1 MLHTNMAYTTR
12 IAILASAAAIL
23 MALELPVILMPGFL
37 KLDFSDIPAIIG
49 AFALGPLAGFLIVLL
64 KNLIHLTSTQTAGI
78 GEMANLFVGTALI
91 VPAAMIYKGKKNRT
105 GAMLALVAGTIS
117 MTLAAAALNYWL
129 LIPLYQMAL
138 HLPPEAIVN
147 MGRVANPLI
156 IDLKTFIVFAIVPFN
171 LFKGI
176 VVSIITML
184 VYKKVSPVL
193 H

>member
-1 MLHTNMAYTTR
+1 MLQTNMAYTTR

-23 MALELPVILMPGFL
+23 MALELPVIFMPGFL

-49 AFALGPLAGFLIVLL
+49 AFALGPLAGSLIVLL

-78 GEMANLFVGTALI
+78 GEMANLFVGTALV

-105 GAMLALVAGTIS
+105 GAILALLAGTIS
-117 MTLAAAALNYWL
+117 MTLAAAALNYWV
-129 LIPLYQMAL
+129 LIPLYQIAL

-156 IDLKTFIVFAIVPFN
+156 IDIKTFIVFAIIPFN

-176 VVSIITML
+176 VVSIIAML

>member
-1 MLHTNMAYTTR
+1 MHTNLAYTTR

-23 MALELPVILMPGFL
+23 MVLELPVIFMPGFL
-37 KLDFSDIPAIIG
+37 KLDFSEIPAIIG
-49 AFALGPLAGFLIVLL
+49 AFALGPLAGCLIVLL
-64 KNLIHLTSTQTAGI
+64 KNLIHLSSTQTAGI
-78 GEMANLFVGTALI
+78 GEMANFLVGTSLV
-91 VPAAMIYKGKKNRT
+91 VPAAFVYKCKKNRT
-105 GAMLALVAGTIS
+105 GAVIALIAGTVS
-117 MTLAAAALNYWL
+117 MTLAAAALNYWV
-129 LIPLYQMAL
+129 LIPLYQVAL

-176 VVSIITML
+176 LVSAITML

>member
-1 MLHTNMAYTTR
+1 
-12 IAILASAAAIL
+12 
-23 MALELPVILMPGFL
+23 
-37 KLDFSDIPAIIG
+37 
-49 AFALGPLAGFLIVLL
+49 
-64 KNLIHLTSTQTAGI
+64 
-78 GEMANLFVGTALI
+78 
-91 VPAAMIYKGKKNRT
+91 VPAAFVYKCKKNRT
-105 GAMLALVAGTIS
+105 GAVIALIAGTVS
-117 MTLAAAALNYWL
+117 MTLAAAALNYWV
-129 LIPLYQMAL
+129 LIPLYQVAL

-176 VVSIITML
+176 LVSAITML

>member
-1 MLHTNMAYTTR
+1 MLQTNMAYTTR

-23 MALELPVILMPGFL
+23 MALELPVIFMPGFL

-49 AFALGPLAGFLIVLL
+49 AFALGPLAGSLIVLL

-78 GEMANLFVGTALI
+78 GEMANLFVGTALV
-91 VPAAMIYKGKKNRT
+91 VPAAIIYKGKKNRT
-105 GAMLALVAGTIS
+105 GAILALLTGTIS
-117 MTLAAAALNYWL
+117 MTLAAAALNYWV
-129 LIPLYQMAL
+129 LIPLYQIAL

-156 IDLKTFIVFAIVPFN
+156 IDIKTFIVFAIIPFN

-176 VVSIITML
+176 VVSIIAML